1 MSTTL
6 EAVSPITEEDRSL
19 ENDGEEREKPRTQES
34 KETARTNAE
43 KINDF
48 LHELGLDDVAIRER
62 AAEAGTYEKELIKRS
77 GRNVRETLEAFLRV
91 ETEEG
96 WLDVPALEKE
106 TAQQWKTITK
116 PLVQHLMENLGVTA
130 DVDKLFTEP
139 DRFEHAPNRG
149 EILDRIRVAM
159 GAKIDYSLPNQPR
172 NRKWFDPMPDPMEHL
187 VTLVEQ
193 EKIGPLNDQYQSD
206 VNNALASLYGVTE
219 RQLQVKHQHRRVL
232 DEVLD
237 ELRRESEAVEQTNE
251 LTINIPADKLARMLD
266 SGTYVGLFGLPE
278 NEKNQRA
285 SDLTFDREHYL
296 RHRSATETMMRPIN
310 PLIDREQAV
319 VYGTLA
325 AGTELDTGG
334 AAQYGNLVIHLR
346 PEVQQRVTFSEGD
359 SLTPLGWSKSVREKM
374 KDEMA
379 DATNISRRQVHR
391 RDAPLAKAMLNIDR
405 RRKQQYGQEQLSTE
419 YEYLEA
425 HIFGGVR
432 IEDIERITVPE
443 IFIRSAK
450 RGYGNQA
457 LLEVI
462 ERLRADEKLH
472 DRFSITEEPAKNQ

>member
-1 MSTTL
+1 MSIAL
-6 EAVSPITEEDRSL
+6 EAAPITEEDRSL
-19 ENDGEEREKPRTQES
+19 ENDREATNPLARES
-34 KETARTNAE
+34 KETVRSDAE
-43 KINDF
+43 KINVF

-106 TAQQWKTITK
+106 ITQQWKTITK

-172 NRKWFDPMPDPMEHL
+172 NRKWSDPMPDPMEHL
-187 VTLVEQ
+187 VTLAEQ
-193 EKIGPLNDQYQSD
+193 AKIGPLSDQYQTD

-219 RQLQVKHQHRRVL
+219 RQLQAKHQHRRTV
-232 DEVLD
+232 DEILNEVRHERD
-237 ELRRESEAVEQTNE
+237 AIEQANE

-266 SGTYVGLFGLPE
+266 SGTYVGLFDLPE

-296 RHRSATETMMRPIN
+296 RHRSATETMMRPTN

-374 KDEMA
+374 KYETA

-432 IEDIERITVPE
+432 LEDIERVSVPE
-443 IFIRSAK
+443 IFVRSAEQ
-450 RGYGNQA
+450 GYGNRA

-462 ERLRADEKLH
+462 ERLRADEKFRE
-472 DRFSITEEPAKNQ
+472 RFTITKKPSNNTNK